1 MRLPALRR
9 SNDAYAK
16 VEAPPDVVD
25 DNSADHAEKAL
36 GKWQQKLSAEKT
48 AEQEE
53 VPFAKGTTTPRGSI
67 RSPRALIA
75 ERGIKKHRDNAQASA
90 MEAFH
95 ATNPDVWA
103 LSH

>member
-9 SNDAYAK
+9 SNDSYTK
-16 VEAPPDVVD
+16 VDASPAVVD
-25 DNSADHAEKAL
+25 DEHSEKAL
-36 GKWQQKLSAEKT
+36 NKWQQKLSAET
-48 AEQEE
+48 P
-53 VPFAKGTTTPRGSI
+53 VVDDLPFALGTKAPSV

-75 ERGIKKHRDNAQASA
+75 ERGIKKHRDNAQVSA
-90 MEAFH
+90 MEAFY

>member
-16 VEAPPDVVD
+16 VKAPPDVVD
-25 DNSADHAEKAL
+25 DNSAEHAEKAL
-36 GKWQQKLSAEKT
+36 GKWQQKLSAET
-48 AEQEE
+48 PVE
-53 VPFAKGTTTPRGSI
+53 VDLPFALGTKAPSV
-67 RSPRALIA
+67 RSPRAIIA

-95 ATNPDVWA
+95 ATNPDAWA

>member
-16 VEAPPDVVD
+16 VEAPPD
-25 DNSADHAEKAL
+25 DNSADHEEKGL
-36 GKWQQKLSAEKT
+36 DKWQQKLSAEKT
-48 AEQEE
+48 VEQEL
-53 VPFAKGTTTPRGSI
+53 PFAKGTNSPRGSI

-95 ATNPDVWA
+95 ATNPDPWA
-103 LSH
+103 LGH